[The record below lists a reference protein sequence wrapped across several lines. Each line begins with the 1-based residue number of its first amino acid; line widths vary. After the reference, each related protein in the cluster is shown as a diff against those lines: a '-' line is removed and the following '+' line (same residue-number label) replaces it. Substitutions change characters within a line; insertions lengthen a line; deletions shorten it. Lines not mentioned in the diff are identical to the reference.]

1 MIETQIEITV
11 NRKSDIE
18 QIQQKI
24 VESKI
29 QFPVYIREYEL
40 SYQISFSSDYEEWE
54 LDKAILE
61 CFSGYE
67 FTSYLER
74 GKKEIRIEI
83 SRYQSE
89 FSTDGW
95 GRPIENPLNETKYLV
110 KKSKDK
116 PQKFNPI
123 IKVLFEETE
132 QDYYVNIT
140 GGINKAT
147 NEQGFLL
154 LNEFRAKNENNNAE
168 ILKDK
173 LYQTPLDA
181 FHAGYNKMHVLVDTD
196 FSVYL
201 ENKRKEIREIQ
212 KIPRK
217 IIRNFIKACN
227 SFNEKEILK
236 NMSENIVFEK
246 RKNWQTIFS
255 ANGIDGMKEYI
266 NSATQSLCSRDF
278 TIRPSWNFNL
288 PIVTIG
294 VKYFPIS
301 DDPEIKQTQK
311 YGQIIFTLEDYK
323 IVRIIEEY

>member
-11 NRKSDIE
+11 NRKTDIE
-18 QIQQKI
+18 EIQKKI

-29 QFPVYIREYEL
+29 QFPVYIREYEFN
-40 SYQISFSSDYEEWE
+40 YQISFTSDYEEWE
-54 LDKAILE
+54 LDKAILG

-67 FTSYLER
+67 FTSDLER
-74 GKKEIRIEI
+74 GRKEIRIEI

-116 PQKFNPI
+116 SQKFSPI

-132 QDYYVNIT
+132 QDYYVNIAR
-140 GGINKAT
+140 GINRET

-154 LNEFRAKNENNNAE
+154 LNEFRIKNKDNNTE
-168 ILKDK
+168 ILQGK
-173 LYQTPLDA
+173 LYQAPWDA
-181 FHAGYNKMHVLVDTD
+181 FHSGYDKMHELVDKD
-196 FSVYL
+196 FNLYL

-212 KIPRK
+212 KTPRK
-217 IIRNFIKACN
+217 IIRDFIKACN
-227 SFNEKEILK
+227 SFNEKEIFK
-236 NMSENIVFEK
+236 NISEDIVFDK

-255 ANGIDGMKEYI
+255 TNGIDEMKGYL
-266 NSATQSLCSRDF
+266 SSSTQSLCSKDLK
-278 TIRPSWNFNL
+278 IRSSWNFNL

-294 VKYFPIS
+294 VKYFSIS
-301 DDPEIKQTQK
+301 DDSEIKQQQK
-311 YGQIIFTLEDYK
+311 YGQIIFTLEDNK
-323 IVRIIEEY
+323 IVRIIEEC